1 MFCVT
6 QSQDGDD
13 GEADSEEGGQ
23 EEEGGGGG
31 VADRGDDVG
40 DQGGGLS
47 SVKID

>member
-1 MFCVT
+1 MFCLT

-40 DQGGGLS
+40 DQ
-47 SVKID
+47 